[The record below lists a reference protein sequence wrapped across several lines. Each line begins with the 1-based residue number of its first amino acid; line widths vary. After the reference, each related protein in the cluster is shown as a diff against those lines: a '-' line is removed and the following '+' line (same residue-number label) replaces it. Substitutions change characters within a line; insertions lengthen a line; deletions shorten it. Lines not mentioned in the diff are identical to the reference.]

1 MIKNIK
7 NHYSIFIVL
16 AFLIIV
22 LVVSIFGSSF
32 GIRQYFEYKYFT
44 AIIITIFILL
54 ICVLIHFEA
63 LNILTVMLPGLH
75 LKPRFRIIYLML
87 GLLLA
92 HTIEMFI
99 FAAGYFFMTTS
110 SGFGHLQ
117 GKFSNSILDLVY
129 FSMQHY
135 TSLGLGD
142 IEPIGSIRILAGMES
157 LAGLLLIGWSVSF
170 TFIEMQRFW
179 KQK

>member
-54 ICVLIHFEA
+54 MCVLIHFEA
-63 LNILTVMLPGLH
+63 LNILTVMLPDLH
-75 LKPRFRIIYLML
+75 LKSRYRIIYLMI

-92 HTIEMFI
+92 HTIEIFI
-99 FAAGYFFMTTS
+99 FASGYLFMTTS
-110 SGFGHLQ
+110 SGFGYLK
-117 GKFSNSILDLVY
+117 GEFSNSILDLVY
-129 FSMQHY
+129 FSMQDY